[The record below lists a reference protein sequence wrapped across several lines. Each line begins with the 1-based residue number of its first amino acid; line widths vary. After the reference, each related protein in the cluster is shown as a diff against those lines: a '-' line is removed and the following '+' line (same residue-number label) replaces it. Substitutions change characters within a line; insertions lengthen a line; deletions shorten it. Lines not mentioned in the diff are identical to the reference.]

1 MSRPHVRANAQAE
14 QILAE
19 LRRRNNEGL
28 GGLTPREA
36 QELFGCMR
44 LAARVHELKR
54 DGHNIQKRMVATPG
68 GATVAS
74 YYLA

>member
-44 LAARVHELKR
+44 LAARVH
-54 DGHNIQKRMVATPG
+54 
-68 GATVAS
+68 
-74 YYLA
+74 